1 MSLKMTDVF
10 AGNLIGKLV
19 MNIDGTALGELTDI
33 TINRK
38 SGDLL
43 CLLIDPDETLNIED
57 YIIET
62 NEQGY
67 LQLSADRIRAV
78 KDYIVVQRDLH

>member
-19 MNIDGTALGELTDI
+19 MNIDGTALGELSDI

-43 CLLIDPDETLNIED
+43 CLLIDPDEALDIED

-62 NEQGY
+62 DEQGY